1 MQCGAS
7 HCSKFADVTKTCAS
21 KEQLLPDLINSHVG
35 HGGFGL
41 VELCIDEI
49 EAVAVDNG
57 QGSQRD

>member
-41 VELCIDEI
+41 DEI